1 MRPNVISIS
10 PYATTDPD
18 AIHVSSTPA
27 AGGVQDLAI
36 DGAFAAAGV
45 ATMDFRRQVF
55 FTFAA
60 DESART
66 FVVFGTNSKG
76 HQIIEAVAG
85 AAATAQTIN
94 AFTTV
99 TKIQIDG
106 DSAGAIEVG
115 TGPSTVV
122 ATSWFPL
129 DYLQDFKVG
138 LVLNIPTGT
147 LTPDFTVELTLSNL
161 LARRGNDPQ
170 PTVGSHVGSVF
181 GLIYPET
188 IPVDHDTMVN
198 VVAVQA
204 TSGNIAFP
212 VRALRLVSNTLF
224 TVNPVTLEIVQQK
237 HTSV

>member
-10 PYATTDPD
+10 PYATSDVD

-27 AGGVQDLAI
+27 AGGVQELAI
-36 DGAFAAAGV
+36 DGAFASGGI

-60 DESART
+60 DESARV
-66 FVVFGTNSKG
+66 FVVIGTNSKG
-76 HQIIEAVAG
+76 HQIIEAVPG
-85 AAATAQTIN
+85 GAATAQTIN
-94 AFTTV
+94 AFTTI
-99 TKIQIDG
+99 TSIKIDG

-115 TGPSTVV
+115 TGPTIVV

-129 DYLQDFKVG
+129 DYIQDFKVS

-170 PTVGSHVGSVF
+170 PTVGSHVGSEF
-181 GLIYPET
+181 GLVYPET
-188 IPVDHDTMVN
+188 IPVDHDTLVN
-198 VVAVQA
+198 VVAVAA

-237 HTSV
+237 HVSR